1 MADDALS
8 PRPRWAL
15 APLVPD
21 EVVEALRLPR
31 QWAQLLY
38 NRGIETRD
46 MAWDL
51 LHASEDAL
59 HDPFLFSEMDAAV
72 DRVMSAVSEGETI
85 AVFGDFDTDGVTA
98 SALLYES
105 LVALGGDAF
114 VHLPHRV
121 RDGHGLNAEAVKAIA
136 EQGASLIITVDCGIT
151 SGEEVRLAKGLDMD
165 VILTDHHAPM
175 GTPPEAFAMVT
186 PTESY
191 PFPFLTGAGLAF
203 KLVQAIHRRLET
215 PVPAGAL
222 ELASL
227 GTVADMA
234 PLLGENRAIATLGLE
249 RLRETE
255 RPGLLALLASAG
267 VSRETLDHESIPFI
281 IAPRLNAAGRMDSP
295 DLAFGLLTED
305 DPSVAQELASRI
317 ELLNRER
324 RSLTQELLDEG
335 MRLAGPQVEA
345 GERLLFLAGEQFNP
359 GVSGLVAGRLA
370 ERFSRPA
377 IVVAIDGDIARASGR
392 SISEFHLAHAL
403 ADCGER
409 FLHFGG
415 HPAAAGFVAR
425 AENLD
430 AIGASLQA
438 LARERLKDAT
448 LEPTVRVDAEAAF
461 ADMPGQTMGFLG
473 RLAPFGQENPPPT
486 FVARGIAVTGVRRM
500 GSEGGSTC
508 GCSFVRTA
516 RRGRRSRSTK
526 RGRREWTN
534 AVGSMWCTRRRT
546 TLSMG
551 ELGCRCVWWTC
562 GQRSESG
569 GRLAGAPKGVSCKG
583 AAFQWLNGV
592 EGFYFLAALHNRLQ
606 HLEPRKLAIGTVVS
620 FLTLALH
627 DYELRRKVEQ
637 RTGEMRHLGS
647 VAKLVLGKAMVQ
659 SAVRAL
665 PSRTPPHRRRRP
677 DQRVSTAS
685 RHCMKQSIVCSANGS
700 PQFRLTRAAPANA
713 QAT

>member
-1 MADDALS
+1 MADDS
-8 PRPRWAL
+8 RIPRPRWAL
-15 APLVPD
+15 AARVPD

-31 QWAQLLY
+31 LWAQLLY

-105 LVALGGDAF
+105 LLTLGGDAF

-121 RDGHGLNAEAVKAIA
+121 RDGHGLNAEAVTAIA

-151 SGEEVRLAKGLDMD
+151 SGEEVRLAKSLDMD

-186 PTESY
+186 PTEAY

-203 KLVQAIHRRLET
+203 KLVQAIHRRVET
-215 PVPAGAL
+215 PMPAGAL

-255 RPGLLALLASAG
+255 RPGLLALLAAAG
-267 VSRETLDHESIPFI
+267 VSRESLDHESIPFI

-295 DLAFGLLTED
+295 DLAFGLLTEE

-324 RSLTQELLDEG
+324 RALTQELLDEG
-335 MRLAGPQVEA
+335 MRLAGPQVA
-345 GERLLFLAGEQFNP
+345 DGERLLFLAGEQFNP
-359 GVSGLVAGRLA
+359 GVSGLVAGRLV

-377 IVVAIDGDIARASGR
+377 VVVAIDGDIARASGR
-392 SISEFHLAHAL
+392 SIAEFHLAHAL
-403 ADCGER
+403 AECGEH

-425 AENLD
+425 TEDLD
-430 AIGASLQA
+430 AIRASLQT
-438 LARERLKDAT
+438 LARERLRDAT
-448 LEPTVRVDAEAAF
+448 LEPTLRVDAEASF
-461 ADMPGQTMGFLG
+461 AEMPGQTMGFLG

-486 FVARGIAVTGVRRM
+486 FLARGVAVAGVRRM
-500 GSEGGSTC
+500 GSEGQHMRLQLRQDGTTWE
-508 GCSFVRTA
+508 GVAFNQA
-516 RRGRRSRSTK
+516 WPEGLDERGRIDVVYTPENNTFN
-526 RGRREWTN
+526 GRT
-534 AVGSMWCTRRRT
+534 
-546 TLSMG
+546 
-551 ELGCRCVWWTC
+551 
-562 GQRSESG
+562 
-569 GRLAGAPKGVSCKG
+569 
-583 AAFQWLNGV
+583 
-592 EGFYFLAALHNRLQ
+592 RLQ
-606 HLEPRKLAIGTVVS
+606 MRVVD
-620 FLTLALH
+620 L
-627 DYELRRKVEQ
+627 
-637 RTGEMRHLGS
+637 
-647 VAKLVLGKAMVQ
+647 
-659 SAVRAL
+659 
-665 PSRTPPHRRRRP
+665 
-677 DQRVSTAS
+677 
-685 RHCMKQSIVCSANGS
+685 
-700 PQFRLTRAAPANA
+700 RAAE
-713 QAT
+713 